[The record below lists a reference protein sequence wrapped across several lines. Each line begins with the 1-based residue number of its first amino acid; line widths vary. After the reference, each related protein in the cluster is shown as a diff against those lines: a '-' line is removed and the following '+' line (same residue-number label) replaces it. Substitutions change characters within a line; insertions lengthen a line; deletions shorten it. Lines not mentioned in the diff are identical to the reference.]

1 MSLKSQKDNMN
12 AIYSLISGDLGYIYG
27 ERESGPNGAKKSFL
41 TKSAAFLRALGKDLG
56 FTEMRVN
63 TNPGGIAVS
72 GEVSLYGMWSEGNG
86 LYFKINQPLSM
97 QNGIFPYRSINHL
110 KDYRGGQNNWLP
122 CIIFESADYQ
132 KLMDTLLELKEPDG
146 VSRNA
151 A

>member
-12 AIYSLISGDLGYIYG
+12 AIYSLVSGDLGYIYS
-27 ERESGPNGAKKSFL
+27 ERESGPNGAKKAFL
-41 TKSAAFLRALGKDLG
+41 TKSAAFLRALGKDLR

-97 QNGIFPYRSINHL
+97 QNGSFLYRHIGHL
-110 KDYRGGQNNWLP
+110 KDYRGGPNNYLP
-122 CIIFESADYQ
+122 CGIFESADY
-132 KLMDTLLELKEPDG
+132 
-146 VSRNA
+146 
-151 A
+151 